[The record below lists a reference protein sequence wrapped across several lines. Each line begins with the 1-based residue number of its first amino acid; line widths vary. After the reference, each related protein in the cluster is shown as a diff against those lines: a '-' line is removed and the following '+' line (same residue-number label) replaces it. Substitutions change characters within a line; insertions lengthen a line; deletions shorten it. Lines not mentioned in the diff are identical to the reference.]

1 MINSTKRSRNSN
13 KDSGNSNSSRSST
26 SSRQVHG
33 AIQLLSHLRRSVA
46 SNYAPEN
53 KDSSDEEDDPNA
65 EKTKQQQQ
73 QRTAAKAIDFGDAF
87 GYGRDR
93 RDSSGKTF
101 RVVVPKKL
109 LLWVGL
115 IFFGLPIFLFL
126 YVEGTR
132 YYLVKNKLDY
142 DEKGLQSKA
151 INGTINTEE
160 TATIAT
166 AEKEHTTLIPASSDG
181 QHNTE
186 PHSTA
191 NPIIENKDFAKA
203 ANAIMDDGL
212 ETPAVAEN
220 EVQQTDAITNY
231 TSLIEQGQR

>member
-1 MINSTKRSRNSN
+1 MINSTKRSRNN
-13 KDSGNSNSSRSST
+13 KDSGNSNSSRSSS

-33 AIQLLSHLRRSVA
+33 AIQLLSQLRRSVA
-46 SNYAPEN
+46 SNYASEN

-65 EKTKQQQQ
+65 EKTKQQPQ

-132 YYLVKNKLDY
+132 YYLLKSKLDY
-142 DEKGLQSKA
+142 DKKGFQSKA
-151 INGTINTEE
+151 TNGTINTEE
-160 TATIAT
+160 TATSTT
-166 AEKEHTTLIPASSDG
+166 AEEEHTTSLTASSDS
-181 QHNTE
+181 QPNTE
-186 PHSTA
+186 QHSTT
-191 NPIIENKDFAKA
+191 NPTIENKDFVKA

-212 ETPAVAEN
+212 ETPVVAEN
-220 EVQQTDAITNY
+220 EAQQSDANTNY